1 MEMWSSRVLAQD
13 VELRSGSFFSHPPV
27 SAQRIPH
34 SLSPALA
41 FVGLIIAKNHELCGD
56 EGGSDVSCVFSQP
69 GVMSQ
74 GSDRSGLK
82 DRLCY

>member
-13 VELRSGSFFSHPPV
+13 VELRSGSFFSHPPA

-41 FVGLIIAKNHELCGD
+41 FVGLIIAKSHELCGD
-56 EGGSDVSCVFSQP
+56 EGGSDVSCVVSQP

-74 GSDRSGLK
+74 GSYRSGLK